1 MSKADK
7 TLIEQLALSILPKLS
22 GLNDK
27 NAKKMVNTADKAI
40 AIIVKKF
47 QKLKDQQVKALAELK
62 EKEAKKAKK
71 QLEKEAKKKDKL
83 AKKAA
88 KDKQIA
94 LLTKGTK
101 IASAEVSSSATAS
114 PKKSIVKSK
123 TASPSPVRKKRTV
136 AAK

>member
-27 NAKKMVNTADKAI
+27 NAKKMVNTVDKAI

-101 IASAEVSSSATAS
+101 IVSAEVSSSATAS
-114 PKKSIVKSK
+114 AKKPVAKSK
-123 TASPSPVRKKRTV
+123 TASPRPARKKRTV
-136 AAK
+136 VAK

>member
-7 TLIEQLALSILPKLS
+7 SLMEQLALSILPKLS

-40 AIIVKKF
+40 ELIVKKF

-83 AKKAA
+83 AKKAS
-88 KDKQIA
+88 KDKQLA

-101 IASAEVSSSATAS
+101 TAGSELVSTAAVS
-114 PKKSIVKSK
+114 PKKVTTKSK
-123 TASPSPVRKKRTV
+123 ATAASPVRKKRTV
-136 AAK
+136 VAK

>member
-7 TLIEQLALSILPKLS
+7 SLMEQLALSILPKLS
-22 GLNDK
+22 GLHDK

-40 AIIVKKF
+40 ATIVKKF

-83 AKKAA
+83 AKKAV

-94 LLTKGTK
+94 LLTKGAK
-101 IASAEVSSSATAS
+101 IVGSEVASTAPVS
-114 PKKSIVKSK
+114 PKKATAKSK
-123 TASPSPVRKKRTV
+123 TTAASPVRKKRTV
-136 AAK
+136 VAK

>member
-101 IASAEVSSSATAS
+101 LVSAEVSSSATAS
-114 PKKSIVKSK
+114 PKKSIAKSK
-123 TASPSPVRKKRTV
+123 TASPSPARKKRTV
-136 AAK
+136 VVK

>member
-7 TLIEQLALSILPKLS
+7 SLMEQLALSILPKLN

-47 QKLKDQQVKALAELK
+47 QKLKDQQVKALAVLK

-71 QLEKEAKKKDKL
+71 QIEKEAKKKEKI

-94 LLTKGTK
+94 LLTRGNKVISTE
-101 IASAEVSSSATAS
+101 ASVPVSSS
-114 PKKSIVKSK
+114 PKKAPVKSK
-123 TASPSPVRKKRTV
+123 VAAASPAKRKRTV
-136 AAK
+136 VAK

>member
-7 TLIEQLALSILPKLS
+7 SLMEQLALSILPKLS

-40 AIIVKKF
+40 ETIVKKF

-62 EKEAKKAKK
+62 EKEAKRAKK

-101 IASAEVSSSATAS
+101 VANSDVASSAPVS
-114 PKKSIVKSK
+114 PKKSPAKSK
-123 TASPSPVRKKRTV
+123 TTAASPARKKRTV
-136 AAK
+136 IAK